1 MPDPTLAVQKAI
13 RARLMADAGV
23 TALVPATSILDTNQ
37 RPAPSPSVM
46 LGEDQMVDPN
56 LLISRTAVRVIS
68 TLHVWKKEASLA
80 GVKAIAGA
88 IRDAINKA
96 DLATDAGFRVSDCLV
111 SGMRFLRDPDGET
124 SHGVVTIDTL
134 LREEIRL

>member
-1 MPDPTLAVQKAI
+1 MPDPTFALQKAI
-13 RARLMADAGV
+13 RTRLTGDVGV

-37 RPAPSPSVM
+37 RPAPSPSIM

-56 LLISRTAVRVIS
+56 LLISRTAVRVFS
-68 TLHVWKKEASLA
+68 TLHVWKRETSLA

-96 DLATDAGFRVSDCLV
+96 DLAVDAGFQVCDCLV
-111 SGMRFLRDPDGET
+111 SGTRFLRDPDGET

-134 LREEIRL
+134 LREVRS